1 MEWLGEVVQ
10 SVVVLWLA
18 WPRLRRLYRKPAQV
32 DRDAGSRAYQEF
44 KNGK

>member
-10 SVVVLWLA
+10 SVVILWLA
-18 WPRLRRLYRKPAQV
+18 WPRLRRFQRKPVQ
-32 DRDAGSRAYQEF
+32 DRDAGVRAYQEY